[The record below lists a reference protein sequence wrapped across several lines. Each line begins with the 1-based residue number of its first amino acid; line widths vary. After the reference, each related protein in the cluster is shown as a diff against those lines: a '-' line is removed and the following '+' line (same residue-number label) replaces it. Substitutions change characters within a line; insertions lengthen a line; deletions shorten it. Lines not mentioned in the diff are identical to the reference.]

1 MKDFFNNE
9 FTRPFREVGR
19 WFKKTFGKK
28 EKNPIRHMP
37 QNSVSSDPLMAP
49 SPEIPGGFT
58 TGNSGGN
65 GFGLY
70 DFLENLTWALNGG
83 MLYADFNNPRYYTSE
98 APSQLERPEQ
108 LIGALGI
115 QGGAKILSIASN
127 RISKTAPNI
136 ANKVKNVLPLGNN
149 AARGSTSLGAARS
162 SIRGYLKNVGNI
174 PRSQLVKDLEGAG
187 FNKVFEGKGMQHFQ
201 RGNWKIRLDPPHLK
215 GKYTTPFNH
224 MHINRGGNK
233 NAFDIF
239 LNPVKSSSPGAH
251 IRIR

>member
-1 MKDFFNNE
+1 
-9 FTRPFREVGR
+9 
-19 WFKKTFGKK
+19 
-28 EKNPIRHMP
+28 MP

-136 ANKVKNVLPLGNN
+136 ANKVNNVLPLGNN
-149 AARGSTSLGAARS
+149 AARGSTALRLVGSLFESVSDVMTNPNLLSGKSLYQVRGVLNGSKGWVDDVMKHTRS
-162 SIRGYLKNVGNI
+162 SDKGWVFKKINTFGNPTGHRI
-174 PRSQLVKDLEGAG
+174 QYHPGSRRHFGGNPYWKISNGNTVTRVPAG
-187 FNKVFEGKGMQHFQ
+187 F
-201 RGNWKIRLDPPHLK
+201 
-215 GKYTTPFNH
+215 
-224 MHINRGGNK
+224 
-233 NAFDIF
+233 
-239 LNPVKSSSPGAH
+239 
-251 IRIR
+251 